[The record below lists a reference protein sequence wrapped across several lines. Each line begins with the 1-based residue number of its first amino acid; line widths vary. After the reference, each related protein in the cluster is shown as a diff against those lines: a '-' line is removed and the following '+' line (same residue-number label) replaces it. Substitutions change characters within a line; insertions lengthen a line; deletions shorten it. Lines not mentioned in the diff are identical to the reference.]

1 MTLRASGTRPTGD
14 TKGRILDAAE
24 DLFIEHGFEAMS
36 LRQITAHAEVNLAA
50 VNYHFGS
57 KEALIHSMLARRLDR
72 LNLERL
78 KLLDRFEKRFADA
91 GDGQGLTCE
100 HVLGALFIPALRLSR
115 DPQHGGRAFLR
126 LLGRAYTDPSSF
138 VREFLAQH
146 YASVSDRIFE
156 AFAHALPHL
165 PREELGWRLNFSI
178 GALSGVLAGSDTDK
192 LIAQFA
198 HGEPL
203 SDLQLIARLASLMV
217 AALKAPVPD
226 DSTIATFAA
235 VLSDAEAVDAQ
246 AAAEEEAE
254 RQKSSEIE
262 RDPQTLNSSRSSSV
276 NPSSEVD
283 DSKSRTS
290 GNTSRPS
297 GTSGSHS
304 SSTAVGDPS
313 QKVHASTGGSRTPIS
328 WPGSTTAGSFRYR
341 VF

>member
-1 MTLRASGTRPTGD
+1 MTLRVSGTRPTGD

-57 KEALIHSMLARRLDR
+57 KETLIHSMLARRLDR

-91 GDGQGLTCE
+91 GDPAALTCE

-126 LLGRAYTDPSSF
+126 LLGRAYTDPSTF

-146 YASVSDRIFE
+146 YASVSDRLFS

-165 PREELGWRLNFSI
+165 TREELGWRLNFSI

-226 DSTIATFAA
+226 DASMATFAA
-235 VLSDAEAVDAQ
+235 VLGDADAVEAQ
-246 AAAEEEAE
+246 AAAEEAREREAAAE
-254 RQKSSEIE
+254 KQ
-262 RDPQTLNSSRSSSV
+262 QATANA
-276 NPSSEVD
+276 
-283 DSKSRTS
+283 S
-290 GNTSRPS
+290 GNAVRPAEEPETTATRASNETTRHSGNGHS
-297 GTSGSHS
+297 GTSV
-304 SSTAVGDPS
+304 VGDPTH
-313 QKVHASTGGSRTPIS
+313 KVHASTGGSRTPIS